1 MINNSGTDIAESV
14 ILGKA
19 ANAVEKFNAVRL
31 TKKRKAIKINDTEK
45 AKTIDLFIDIDY
57 GTVIPKVV
65 NEMQHAIARSLDEDL
80 DIVFD
85 SINVTVE
92 GVNIDRLDRRKKEF

>member
-14 ILGKA
+14 ILFKVT
-19 ANAVEKFNAVRL
+19 NAVEKYAAVRL
-31 TKKRKAIKINDTEK
+31 TKKKKAIRINDTEK

-65 NEMQHAIARSLDEDL
+65 NEMQHAIAKSLDEDL

-92 GVNIDRLDRRKKEF
+92 GVNIDRLDKKK